1 MILSWGRL
9 LVLPAAL
16 VSLMLVSQGAQA
28 APFVVGSTTCG
39 TLNKTRDA
47 NTGKVVWKVVGCTP
61 LDNLIGQQS
70 GSCGNGQ
77 IDTGEV
83 CDTGD
88 PFTCNGAGPASC
100 TNNCTT
106 CSGVVITPTPTGTR
120 PTPTPPPGDCNK
132 GNVPLYNKPGFEDWY
147 GMDNVGID
155 PGATDTWCFPVNS
168 TTCSG
173 GPCTR
178 LVMNVGDNTGAAQ
191 CFSHTAD
198 YIPPANSGWSDVLY
212 DRFVTNS
219 GNTFLS
225 FGAPLP
231 QGVWRIRITAA
242 DNTDC
247 NMKYQIKVHP

>member
-1 MILSWGRL
+1 MTLSWGRL

-16 VSLMLVSQGAQA
+16 VTLMLAQTAQA

-39 TLNKTRDA
+39 TLNKVRNID
-47 NTGKVVWKVVGCTP
+47 GKVAWKVIGCTP
-61 LDNLIGQQS
+61 LDNLVGQQT

-77 IDTGEV
+77 IDAGEV

-88 PFTCNGAGPASC
+88 PFTCNGAGPSVC
-100 TNNCTT
+100 VNNCTS
-106 CSGVVITPTPTGTR
+106 CSGVTPTPTPVRTGGI
-120 PTPTPPPGDCNK
+120 TPTPGDCNK

-147 GMDNVGID
+147 GMDNVGISA
-155 PGATDTWCFPVNS
+155 GATDTWCFPL
-168 TTCSG
+168 TTSLN
-173 GPCTR
+173 R

-198 YIPPANSGWSDVLY
+198 YMPPPDSGWSDVVY

-231 QGVWRIRITAA
+231 QGVWRIQITAA
-242 DNTDC
+242 NNPDC
-247 NMKYQIKVHP
+247 NMRYQIKIHP

>member
-16 VSLMLVSQGAQA
+16 VSLMLAAQGAQA

-39 TLNKTRDA
+39 TLNKVKNSD
-47 NTGKVVWKVVGCTP
+47 GKIVWKVIGCTP
-61 LDNLIGQQS
+61 LDNLVGQQQS
-70 GSCGNGQ
+70 GNCGNGV
-77 IDTGEV
+77 IDAGEV
-83 CDTGD
+83 CDPGD
-88 PFTCNGAGPASC
+88 PFTCNGVGPSACS
-100 TNNCTT
+100 NCTS
-106 CSGVVITPTPTGTR
+106 CGGGGPTPTPTRTVGGTS
-120 PTPTPPPGDCNK
+120 TPSGDCSK

-155 PGATDTWCFPVNS
+155 PGQTDTWCFPLNVTQN
-168 TTCSG
+168 
-173 GPCTR
+173 R

-198 YIPPANSGWSDVLY
+198 YIPPAGSGWSDVLY

-242 DNTDC
+242 DNPDC
-247 NMKYQIKVHP
+247 NMKYQIKIHP